1 MRHHPGRA
9 GAPADPLV
17 LQGHAGRQRHLP
29 GLPRLPGRDLDCRPR
44 VASNAMPIYELEG
57 VAPRIDADAFVHP
70 DAVVIGDVTIG
81 PESSVWPGAV
91 LRGDYGTI
99 TVGAR
104 TSIQDGTVV
113 HAGPGFPTIIGD
125 GCVVGHLTHL
135 EGCTLEDESLAGSG
149 SVVLHWAVI
158 SRGATVGANAV
169 VPNHMVVPP
178 GALALGVPAKIL
190 ENRSDVAMIQVSA
203 AEYVSNAKRYRAT
216 LGRLQGGRIATG
228 KSVEGSV
235 W

>member
-1 MRHHPGRA
+1 
-9 GAPADPLV
+9 
-17 LQGHAGRQRHLP
+17 
-29 GLPRLPGRDLDCRPR
+29 
-44 VASNAMPIYELEG
+44 MPIYEIEG

-81 PESSVWPGAV
+81 AESSVWPGAV
-91 LRGDYGTI
+91 LRGDDGTI

-113 HAGPGFPTIIGD
+113 HAGPGFPTTIGD

-158 SRGATVGANAV
+158 SSGATVGANAV
-169 VPNHMVVPP
+169 VPNHVVVPA
-178 GALALGVPAKIL
+178 GALALGVPAKLL
-190 ENRSDVAMIQVSA
+190 ENRSDVAMIRVSA
-203 AEYVSNAKRYRAT
+203 AEYVSNAKRYRAS
-216 LGRLQGGRIATG
+216 LRRID
-228 KSVEGSV
+228 
-235 W
+235 